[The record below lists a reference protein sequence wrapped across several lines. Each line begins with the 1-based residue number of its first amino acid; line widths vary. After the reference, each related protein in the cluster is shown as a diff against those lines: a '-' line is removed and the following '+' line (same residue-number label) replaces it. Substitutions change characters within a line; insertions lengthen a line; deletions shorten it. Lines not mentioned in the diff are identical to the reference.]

1 MMKKRN
7 WRVLL
12 VLPIALLTLAACN
25 KQQDAVSDQ
34 EQAQSL
40 TKKGKQ
46 ALSDEEYE
54 QAVAYFNSAATVKST
69 ATSQKYQQQAQDL
82 AKADRKIKAFK
93 FSAAKT
99 ALDKIK
105 TEKTLDEIKTAKSDL
120 QAELKSVKSTYNDL
134 DKAKVEIAKEINDKD
149 YDKALAAI
157 DKLLGQSALSQSPF
171 EQETIGLLKSKVSI
185 LTNAADDDDD
195 DDDSDGSSTSSGSSS
210 QPDGKEAIAD
220 GKVTSADIAAARK
233 QLESQGVNAGSWS
246 NVDIANAILNARADG
261 RSTVKESDME
271 NYKDPSTN
279 S

>member
-1 MMKKRN
+1 MKKRN

-185 LTNAADDDDD
+185 LTSADDDSDD
-195 DDDSDGSSTSSGSSS
+195 DQDSDGSSSSSSSS
-210 QPDGKEAIAD
+210 QPDGKGAIAD

-261 RSTVKESDME
+261 RSTIKESDME

>member
-185 LTNAADDDDD
+185 LTNAADDSDDD
-195 DDDSDGSSTSSGSSS
+195 QDSDGSSSSSSSS
-210 QPDGKEAIAD
+210 QPDGKGAIAD

-261 RSTVKESDME
+261 RSTIKESDME

>member
-185 LTNAADDDDD
+185 LTSADDDSDD
-195 DDDSDGSSTSSGSSS
+195 DQDSDGSSSSSSSS
-210 QPDGKEAIAD
+210 QPDGKGAIAD

-261 RSTVKESDME
+261 RSTIKESDME